1 MQAKSDAIEGKQ
13 DGGAIRRYLELPLC
27 HAKNGSF
34 GTTFDRGNKRC
45 SINCIIDFRTRIQA
59 KTTLT
64 RQSTRLTSS
73 TIAGWSNANLK
84 SFHLSQPGAAQH
96 ILTEIRY
103 FSFMVCVLS
112 CIFRPKDPGS
122 PGVVCEVMIYS
133 SICSP
138 IIDIRR
144 LCVQYA
150 QSFPPLPN

>member
-1 MQAKSDAIEGKQ
+1 MQTKSDAIEGKQ

-103 FSFMVCVLS
+103 FFIYGVCFVLHFQAKGPRLS
-112 CIFRPKDPGS
+112 R
-122 PGVVCEVMIYS
+122 
-133 SICSP
+133 CS
-138 IIDIRR
+138 
-144 LCVQYA
+144 L
-150 QSFPPLPN
+150 